1 MHDIAHAIQPPMT
14 GADAATSG
22 LLRILDLAATGG
34 CSDIHVRAHQGVFGR
49 VSGRVLRLD
58 VAPPSP
64 EEVQAMIEVTARRP
78 LPAVGGSKGHFE
90 YSFEAR
96 DRSRY
101 RTHAF
106 LEDGRWAM
114 SIRVVPLQIPTFS
127 TLRLPPVVK
136 SLCDT
141 SPGLLLITGP
151 TGSGKSTTAASML
164 EFIVSSSA
172 LHIVTL
178 EDPIEYRLKSATACV
193 TQREIGRDTPSFT
206 EGALAAMREDP
217 DVLFIGEIATPESI
231 ETALSIAESGHF
243 VISTYHTHSCQHTIN
258 RLIAS
263 FSAEVQSTTRERLA
277 DALKGIVS
285 QRLLPLQNGSGL
297 VLATETLVNNY
308 SVKEHIRDPL
318 KLRALTKF
326 LEKANDQGMHSFDQ
340 SLYHLVSNRIVDAS
354 VALGVSA
361 SPAEFR
367 RRFKID

>member
-1 MHDIAHAIQPPMT
+1 MT
-14 GADAATSG
+14 GADAATAT
-22 LLRILDLAATGG
+22 LLRILDLAAAGG
-34 CSDIHVRAHQGVFGR
+34 CSDIHVRALQGVYGR
-49 VSGRVLRLD
+49 VSGRVARLD
-58 VAPPSP
+58 IPPPSP
-64 EEVQAMIEVTARRP
+64 GEVQAMIEMTARRP
-78 LPAVGGSKGHFE
+78 LPAVGASKGHFE

-114 SIRVVPLQIPTFS
+114 AIRVVPLQVPTFS
-127 TLRLPPVVK
+127 SLRLPPVIK
-136 SLCDT
+136 SMSDPT
-141 SPGLLLITGP
+141 PGLVLITGP

-164 EFIVSSSA
+164 EYLVSSTS

-178 EDPIEYRLKSATACV
+178 EDPIEYRLRGAGACV
-193 TQREIGRDTPSFT
+193 TQREIGRDTPTFAD
-206 EGALAAMREDP
+206 GAIAAMREDP
-217 DVLFIGEIATPESI
+217 DVVFIGEIGSIESI

-258 RLIAS
+258 RIIAS
-263 FSAEVQSTTRERLA
+263 FPAEVQNTTRERLA

-285 QRLLPLQNGSGL
+285 QRLLALQNGSGL

-308 SVKEHIRDPL
+308 SVKEHIRDPM

-340 SLYHLVSNRIVDAS
+340 SLFQLVSSRLVDAN
-354 VALGVSA
+354 VALALSS
-361 SPAEFR
+361 SPADFR